1 MTVQHGVVGTP
12 ISPKLVT
19 PRGISEGFAP
29 VSFTGDAARGTP
41 ISAVLGGLMK
51 VAVFGLGYVG
61 TVTAAGLASRGH
73 DVIGVDVEAAKVT
86 AIRQG
91 RSPVVEPDLEPL
103 IAACVKAG
111 TLRVTSSPIEAIDG
125 ADVSLL
131 CVGTPSAALGNTDLT
146 YLSRAI
152 EDIRT
157 AMASAQPPASA
168 FHSVVVRSTVPPGT
182 VDGVV
187 APVFEPELLPDGWSV
202 GTAMCPEF
210 LREGSGLD
218 DFFSPPF
225 VVIGTAEERV
235 AAALS
240 GLFGFTGAPMH
251 HVDVRAA
258 EALKYACNAF
268 HATKVS
274 FANEMARIFRVFGV
288 DSREVMRIF
297 CEDSTLNI
305 SSTYLRPGFSFGGS
319 CLPKDLRALQHMARM
334 NGVDAPLLAGTTMS
348 NELVVRGLLDRI
360 IATQDRNVCLLG
372 LSFKMNT
379 DDLRESPNVDLAERL
394 IGKGFNVTIYDPIVN
409 PEKLVGANRAHVE
422 ARLPHLNAL
431 LHRSAGEAL
440 AR

>member
-1 MTVQHGVVGTP
+1 
-12 ISPKLVT
+12 
-19 PRGISEGFAP
+19 
-29 VSFTGDAARGTP
+29 
-41 ISAVLGGLMK
+41 MK
-51 VAVFGLGYVG
+51 VAIFGLGYVG

-73 DVIGVDVEAAKVT
+73 EVVGVDVELAKVN

-103 IAACVKAG
+103 IAACVKAS
-111 TLRVTSSPIEAIDG
+111 TLRVTTSPEEAVEG

-131 CVGTPSAALGNTDLT
+131 CVGTPSASLGDTDLT
-146 YLSRAI
+146 YLSRAL
-152 EDIRT
+152 EDIRL
-157 AMASAQPPASA
+157 AMSSVAPPASG

-182 VDGVV
+182 VDGIV
-187 APVFEPELLPDGWSV
+187 APVFERGGLPAGWSV

-210 LREGSGLD
+210 LREGSGLN
-218 DFFSPPF
+218 DFFAPPF
-225 VVIGTAEERV
+225 FVVGTGDDRV
-235 AAALS
+235 ARALTE
-240 GLFGFTGAPMH
+240 LFGFTGAAVH
-251 HVDVRAA
+251 HVDVRVA

-274 FANEMARIFRVFGV
+274 FANEMGRIFRVFGV

-305 SSTYLRPGFSFGGS
+305 SPTYLRPGFAFGGS

-334 NGVDAPLLAGTTMS
+334 NGVDAPLLAGTSMS

-394 IGKGFNVTIYDPIVN
+394 IGKGFNVSIYDPIVN
-409 PEKLVGANRAHVE
+409 PERLVGANKLHVE
-422 ARLPHLNAL
+422 ARLPHLNRL
-431 LHRSAGEAL
+431 LHNSAEEAL
-440 AR
+440 AGADMAVVASTDVKVLQALRDNPPRRIFDVSGRLGTQVEALKSYEGIGW

>member
-1 MTVQHGVVGTP
+1 
-12 ISPKLVT
+12 
-19 PRGISEGFAP
+19 
-29 VSFTGDAARGTP
+29 
-41 ISAVLGGLMK
+41 MK

-73 DVIGVDVEAAKVT
+73 EVVGVDVELAKVA
-86 AIRQG
+86 AIREG

-111 TLRVTSSPIEAIDG
+111 TLRVTTSPIEAIDG

-146 YLSRAI
+146 YLSRAL

-157 AMASAQPPASA
+157 AMSSARPPAGGL
-168 FHSVVVRSTVPPGT
+168 HSVVVRSTVPPGT
-182 VDGVV
+182 VDSVV
-187 APVFEPELLPDGWSV
+187 ASTFGREPLPAGWVV

-225 VVIGTAEERV
+225 LVVGTGDEQV
-235 AAALS
+235 ATSLS
-240 GLFGFTGAPMH
+240 ELFGFTGAPMH
-251 HVDVRAA
+251 HIDVRSA

-305 SSTYLRPGFSFGGS
+305 SSTYLRPGFAFGGS
-319 CLPKDLRALQHMARM
+319 CLPKDLRALQHLARM
-334 NGVDAPLLAGTTMS
+334 NGVDAPLLAGTSMS

-422 ARLPHLNAL
+422 ARLPHLNRL
-431 LHRSAGEAL
+431 LHRSAAAALQGADMAVVASTDPGVLQALRTDPPRHIFDVSGRLGAEVEAL
-440 AR
+440 SGYEGIGW